1 MIDAS
6 KLYNNRYG
14 KNSDLDL
21 SQVDISPL
29 LKSILSRASVRKFS
43 KKPITKEILTIL
55 LASAQSA
62 PSKSNL
68 QQYSI
73 LVIQDTSIKTEISN
87 LIGNTKW
94 ALTAPIFLLFLADIR
109 RNIKIS
115 SDRGYKHKNNNVDTF
130 MNGVIDAALSMQ
142 SMVIASEAMGLGV
155 CPISMIRNIIEEVKL
170 ICKLPKGVF
179 PIAGLAVGWPD
190 EKAPVSLRLPQ
201 DIITHVDT
209 YKEDNLSQKIN
220 EYDER
225 VFKIAPISEEKQRH
239 VDLYGIAEKGTWSE
253 NISRQL
259 SVPERENFKKWLKDH
274 GINLE

>member
-209 YKEDNLSQKIN
+209 YKEDNLIQKIN

>member
-6 KLYNNRYG
+6 KLYYNRYG

-43 KKPITKEILTIL
+43 KKPVTKEILTLL

-94 ALTAPIFLLFLADIR
+94 ALTAPVFLLFLADIR

-115 SDRGYKHKNNNVDTF
+115 NDRGYKHKNNNVDT
-130 MNGVIDAALSMQ
+130 L
-142 SMVIASEAMGLGV
+142 
-155 CPISMIRNIIEEVKL
+155 
-170 ICKLPKGVF
+170 
-179 PIAGLAVGWPD
+179 D
-190 EKAPVSLRLPQ
+190 E
-201 DIITHVDT
+201 
-209 YKEDNLSQKIN
+209 
-220 EYDER
+220 
-225 VFKIAPISEEKQRH
+225 
-239 VDLYGIAEKGTWSE
+239 
-253 NISRQL
+253 
-259 SVPERENFKKWLKDH
+259 
-274 GINLE
+274 